1 MQKSV
6 KKAITDSAR
15 DGTAGS
21 GANVEL
27 QMRRQD
33 AVARGVASA
42 TPFFAARAEGAQVW
56 DEEGRRYVDFAAGI
70 AVVNTGHC
78 HPRVIAAVEQQLHR
92 FTHTA
97 FQVMA
102 YRSYIEL
109 AERLNARAPF
119 SGAAKSIFLTT
130 GAEAVENAVKIARIA
145 TSRSGVIAF
154 TGGFHGRT
162 AMTSALTGKV
172 NPYKRMPGLP
182 VPGIYHVPFPVE
194 HYGVTVKD
202 SLRAMGQ
209 LFASDL
215 DPQQVAAVIIEPVQ
229 GEGGFHVAPFEL
241 LSELRKICDQHG
253 IVLIVDEVQSGFAR
267 TGKLFAIEHSGVEP
281 DLVTVA
287 KSIAGGFPLSGV
299 VGRAQIMDAVEPGGL
314 GGTYSG
320 SPIAAAAG
328 LAVLEV
334 IESEGLLARAATIGR
349 VLRERVRGFAD
360 KANLIPTG
368 NVRGLGAMVA
378 FDVLGREGGE
388 PSGVTAKKVTQRA
401 GEGGLIVLNC
411 GVCGEGIRLLVPLVA
426 SDELIV
432 EGLDLLESALEAQ

>member
-1 MQKSV
+1 MSRSAQKAV
-6 KKAITDSAR
+6 TESAGN
-15 DGTAGS
+15 DTVVS
-21 GANVEL
+21 GANAEL
-27 QMRRQD
+27 QVRRQD
-33 AVARGVASA
+33 AVPRGVSTA

-56 DEEGRRYVDFAAGI
+56 DEDGRRYVDFAAGI
-70 AVVNTGHC
+70 GVVNTGHC
-78 HPRVIAAVEQQLHR
+78 HPKVISAVERQLR
-92 FTHTA
+92 CFTHTA

-102 YRSYIEL
+102 YRPYIEL
-109 AERLNARAPF
+109 AEQLNARAPF
-119 SGAAKSIFLTT
+119 SGAAKSVFLTT
-130 GAEAVENAVKIARIA
+130 GAEAVENAIKIARIA
-145 TSRSGVIAF
+145 TARSGVIAF
-154 TGGFHGRT
+154 SGAFHGRT

-202 SLRAMGQ
+202 SLRAIAQ

-215 DPQQVAAVIIEPVQ
+215 DPQQVAAIIIEPVQ

-241 LSELRKICDQHG
+241 LSEVRKICDRHG
-253 IVLIVDEVQSGFAR
+253 IVLIADEVQSGFGR

-299 VGRAQIMDAVEPGGL
+299 IGRAQIMDAVEPGGL
-314 GGTYSG
+314 GGTYGG

-334 IESEGLLARAATIGR
+334 IASERLLDRATAIGR
-349 VLRERVRGFAD
+349 LLTERVRGFAH
-360 KANLIPTG
+360 KANLVPTG
-368 NVRGLGAMVA
+368 HVRGLGAMVA
-378 FDVLGREGGE
+378 CDVLAREGGG
-388 PSGVTAKKVTQRA
+388 PDGGTAKKVTRKA
-401 GEGGLIVLNC
+401 GERGLIVLNC
-411 GVCGEGIRLLVPLVA
+411 GVHGEGIRLLVPLVA

-432 EGLDLLESALEAQ
+432 EGLDLLESALEA